1 MADTPKPR
9 SHEVTDGIGRAPA
22 RAMLRAVGMTDADWG
37 SSQVGVA
44 SSWNEVTP
52 CNMPL
57 ARLAQRA
64 KDGVRAAGGFCAH
77 HAELVLA
84 IALRD
89 DLTAG
94 LAEVYEHLIA
104 GDLARI
110 DARPATLPAP
120 SARCYLCIGGTE
132 AESRMATFVA
142 DRLSADADARAAYG
156 RSSGFCLPHLRL
168 VAARAEPATARVL
181 LADAAERM
189 RALSLRLSEYRRK
202 RDYRNAGEPKG
213 EEQFAAI
220 EATRRYSG
228 G

>member
-1 MADTPKPR
+1 VLEGLGLLGCAFCRHATRRDHDAAWSFLYEGKHAPEVR
-9 SHEVTDGIGRAPA
+9 SA
-22 RAMLRAVGMTDADWG
+22 
-37 SSQVGVA
+37 
-44 SSWNEVTP
+44 
-52 CNMPL
+52 
-57 ARLAQRA
+57 
-64 KDGVRAAGGFCAH
+64 VRAAGGFCAH

-110 DARPATLPAP
+110 DARPATPP
-120 SARCYLCIGGTE
+120 VPGARCYLCIGRTE

-142 DRLSADADARAAYG
+142 DRLAVDAEARAAYG

-168 VAARAEPATARVL
+168 VVARADPGTARDL

-202 RDYRNAGEPKG
+202 RDYRYAAEPKG
-213 EEQFAAI
+213 DEQSAAI